1 MEPIIVIAAIAFWG
15 SALGGTFYFAR
26 RYIRAVERRTG
37 GEAELAELRE
47 RVAGLEDALDVTR
60 REVERLETAQEFTTR
75 LLASRAEQGER
86 TP

>member
-1 MEPIIVIAAIAFWG
+1 MQFIIVFAAMAFWG
-15 SALGGTFYFAR
+15 SALGGVFYFAR

-37 GEAELAELRE
+37 SETELAELRE
-47 RVAGLEDALDVTR
+47 RVAGLEDALDLTR